1 MTEAS
6 VFISLS
12 AVVDRST
19 QAIALAGLFLAGNI
33 GQLVGL
39 AVSSMVLKT
48 SLTRELQNNL
58 TNMENKAEVSTQIHT
73 AGV

>member
-1 MTEAS
+1 MAEAS
-6 VFISLS
+6 MFISLS

-48 SLTRELQNNL
+48 SLTNELQNNL
-58 TNMENKAEVSTQIHT
+58 PNFGDKAEVSSQIHT
-73 AGV
+73 AVI